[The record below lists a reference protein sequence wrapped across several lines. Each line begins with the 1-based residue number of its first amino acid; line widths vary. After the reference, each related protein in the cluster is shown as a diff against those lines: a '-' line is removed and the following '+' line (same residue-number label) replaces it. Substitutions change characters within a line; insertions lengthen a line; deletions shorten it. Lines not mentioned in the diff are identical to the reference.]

1 MKKIIIKIITIVF
14 AFFLGIFAT
23 SYLYNKGN
31 LDMTAHMA
39 DATLPVLM
47 FEQDG
52 EYVNPY
58 YGYTAQV
65 DASCMRNA
73 IMPLDQ
79 ERVLTFGFEKYNA
92 KIKKVS
98 YEVRTTDMQR
108 LIQDGEITSLE
119 SRGQYV
125 VGAVKVKDL
134 LEDGTEYLLIFHVDL
149 DNYEDVRYFVR
160 IKNSSYDLV
169 RDCRSFA
176 EDFHNATL
184 NPNNDYPI
192 TQYLETDMS
201 KKVNSLGYV
210 DIHSKYKKVIWD
222 GMPVIESQDPSVS
235 FLELENDAVALK
247 MNYQVIYQ
255 NENGDSEKYAVED
268 YFRIR
273 KTNVRMYLLDY
284 VRTTERIF
292 NQEDHIFEE
301 QSLNLG
307 IQWEDISYMVN
318 EEGSVVNF
326 TVSDELWSY
335 DVAQNKLSKVFS
347 FKNGNDRRGLH
358 DEFEIQMI
366 NMEDSGSMDF
376 LVKGYMNRGR
386 HEGEIGVAVMRYD
399 SLTKTVEELLFVEST
414 ECADVLA
421 HTVGELTYISF
432 DDKMYL
438 SIFGDIY
445 AIDLNAKTVE
455 VLTENL
461 TEGDYLI
468 SRAGDMVAWQYG
480 DDRFSST
487 QITTMDMKT
496 GVRKNYSADE
506 GEYLRCLG
514 FSGNDFIYG
523 ICAAENVTE
532 DYAGNILFPMHRVEI
547 VDSKG
552 DVIRDFN
559 YEQKNKYVI
568 SATMQSNRIDLHCV
582 SRSEDGSYETALAE
596 AITSSE
602 EEAASKIILSE
613 ANDEIKKTEMVFH
626 YETKAEGRRK
636 VITPKQVVFEE
647 NRNLTLDHEEHFYY
661 HAYGRGELQGVY
673 SQLRKAISTA
683 YPQMGVVT
691 DTNGQI
697 VWERGNR
704 KSRSVLELADG
715 CEPVEALGSLSAC
728 LKLLLEEEGVYT
740 EVGTALEQ
748 GDSPYQILKK
758 NSLKQ
763 AEDLTGCNVSSVLY
777 YVGKNQ
783 YVLAMT
789 DAASAE
795 LIVGYDAQ
803 NIYVLEPL
811 TGKVTKVGQKD
822 AAAKYEACGNVFFSF
837 L

>member
-1 MKKIIIKIITIVF
+1 MKKIIIKIITIII
-14 AFFLGIFAT
+14 AFFLGIFVT

-39 DATLPVLM
+39 DATLPVLL

-65 DASCMRNA
+65 NAACMRNS

-79 ERVLTFGFEKYNA
+79 DRVLNFAFEKYNA
-92 KIKKVS
+92 KVKKVS
-98 YEVRTTDMQR
+98 YEVRSTDMQR
-108 LIQDGEITSLE
+108 LIQDGEVNSLNN
-119 SRGQYV
+119 SGQYV
-125 VGAVKVKDL
+125 TGSVKVKDL
-134 LEDGTEYLLIFHVDL
+134 FEDGTEYLLVLHVDL
-149 DNYEDVRYFVR
+149 DNFQDVRYFVR

-169 RDCRSFA
+169 RDCRAFA
-176 EDFHNATL
+176 EEFHNATL

-201 KKVNSLGYV
+201 RKVNSLGYV
-210 DIHSKYKKVIWD
+210 DIHSRYKKIIWD
-222 GMPVIESQDPSVS
+222 GMPVTESQDPSIS
-235 FLELENDAVALK
+235 YLELENDVVALK
-247 MNYQVIYQ
+247 MNYQVTYQ
-255 NENGDSEKYAVED
+255 NKNGDSEKYAVED

-273 KTNVRMYLLDY
+273 RTNVRMYLLDY
-284 VRTTERIF
+284 VRTAERIF

-326 TVSDELWSY
+326 AVSDELWSY
-335 DVAQNKLSKVFS
+335 DVAQNKLSRVFS
-347 FKNGNDRRGLH
+347 FKSGNDRRGLH

-386 HEGEIGVAVMRYD
+386 HEGEIGAAVMRYD
-399 SLTKTVEELLFVEST
+399 SLTNTTEELLFVESA
-414 ECADVLA
+414 ECADVFA
-421 HTVGELTYISF
+421 KTVGELSYISF

-438 SIFGDIY
+438 SILGDIC
-445 AIDLNAKTVE
+445 AIDLNTKTVE
-455 VLTENL
+455 VLTEDL
-461 TEGDYLI
+461 AEGNYLI
-468 SRAGDMVAWQYG
+468 SRAGDMIAWQHG
-480 DDRFSST
+480 EDRFSST

-496 GVRKNYSADE
+496 GVRRTYYADE

-523 ICAAENVTE
+523 ICLAENVTE
-532 DYAGNILFPMHRVEI
+532 DFAGNILFPMHRVEI
-547 VDSKG
+547 VDNKG

-559 YEQKNKYVI
+559 YEQKNKYII
-568 SATMQSNRIDLHCV
+568 SADMQSNRIDLHCV
-582 SRSEDGSYETALAE
+582 SKNEDGTYVAALAE

-602 EEAASKIILSE
+602 EEVVNKIVLSE
-613 ANDEIKKTEMVFH
+613 TDHEIKKAEQVFN
-626 YETKAEGRRK
+626 YGIKAEGKRK
-636 VITPKQVVFEE
+636 VITPKQVVFED
-647 NRNLTLDHEEHFYY
+647 NRNLALENEEYFYY
-661 HAYGRGELQGVY
+661 HAYGRGKVQGVY
-673 SQLRKAISTA
+673 SQISKAISAA

-691 DTNGQI
+691 DSKGQI

-715 CEPVEALGSLSAC
+715 CEPVEAPNSLAAS
-728 LKLLLEEEGVYT
+728 LKLLLEKEGVYT
-740 EVGTALEQ
+740 DVGSSLAQ
-748 GDSPYQILKK
+748 GSSPYQILKK
-758 NSLKQ
+758 NSSKQ
-763 AEDLTGCNVSSVLY
+763 AEDFTGCNLNSVLY
-777 YVGKNQ
+777 YIGKKN

-789 DAASAE
+789 DASSAE
-795 LIVGYDAQ
+795 LIVGYDTQ

-811 TGKVTKVGQKD
+811 TGKMTKVGQKD